1 MMRLNAFLLPLNSNF
16 LRPENFNT
24 RNFSKVTDSHLGNFF
39 FKNFEN
45 FELSFAA
52 FFKSGQETSFESI
65 KSKSAVQGG
74 RWRRTKAVHVCH
86 RTGNDQSFKFCQ
98 NETTLRW
105 TLQCLT
111 WILRATKFYSSSR
124 MSTKCQLFRKAPG
137 VKFSNF
143 RQILRIFFEWIFAIF
158 TFLSKEFFKL
168 DSKNIWN
175 TEFVH

>member
-16 LRPENFNT
+16 LRRENFKIQ
-24 RNFSKVTDSHLGNFF
+24 NFSKVTNSHLVKNFGEF
-39 FKNFEN
+39 LKNFEIQ
-45 FELSFAA
+45 FLGYFRWIWM
-52 FFKSGQETSFESI
+52 KTSFRSI
-65 KSKSAVQGG
+65 KSKSAVHGG
-74 RWRRTKAVHVCH
+74 RWRRTKAVHVCQ
-86 RTGNDQSFKFCQ
+86 RTGNDLVVQVSPKW
-98 NETTLRW
+98 TILRS

-111 WILRATKFYSSSR
+111 RILRATKFYSSSR

-168 DSKNIWN
+168 DSKNI
-175 TEFVH
+175 